1 MRSYKFGV
9 NWIAQNDET
18 GETDQGVV
26 ADLVSVML
34 LADLAGKTPEQVAK
48 DVLKARKPVT
58 KKNWLG

>member
-18 GETDQGVV
+18 GETDQGAV

>member
-18 GETDQGVV
+18 GETDQGAV

-48 DVLKARKPVT
+48 DVLKARNPVT